1 MNVLG
6 LHGLSF
12 QRSAG
17 RLPRHSSL
25 NDIIKRSLE
34 QAGVPSWLEPVGL
47 DRGDGRRPDGI
58 TVFPFSNGKSM
69 TWDTAHSPGSAATK
83 AEERKRQ
90 FYSGIAARYRFEP
103 IAVETTGVLGESTC
117 KFVAELGRRISG
129 RTGEKRETEFLRQ
142 RLSLAIMRGNA
153 ASIMATGS

>member
-25 NDIIKRSLE
+25 NDIIKRSLK

-58 TVFPFSNGKSM
+58 TVFPFSNGKSL
-69 TWDTAHSPGSAATK
+69 TWDATCSDT
-83 AEERKRQ
+83 
-90 FYSGIAARYRFEP
+90 F
-103 IAVETTGVLGESTC
+103 C
-117 KFVAELGRRISG
+117 KSNIR
-129 RTGEKRETEFLRQ
+129 
-142 RLSLAIMRGNA
+142 
-153 ASIMATGS
+153 